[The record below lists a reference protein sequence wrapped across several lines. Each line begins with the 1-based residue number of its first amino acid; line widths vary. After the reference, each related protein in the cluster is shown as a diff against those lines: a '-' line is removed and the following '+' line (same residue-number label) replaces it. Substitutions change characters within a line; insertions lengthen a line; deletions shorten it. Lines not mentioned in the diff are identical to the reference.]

1 MNNLDASYSCSFRAF
16 LTWISSTLVATAAF
30 WMCFGT
36 CVSGCVDTPLP
47 DPEPQARIVAAWDP
61 LLCGEPHRVVI
72 ELEDDDGRKLSRS
85 VPCEVGGITIDVPE
99 WGIYS
104 GRIYA
109 WSLGPEIRSVTEVRL
124 DVDAPVIF
132 WTVDTPR

>member
-1 MNNLDASYSCSFRAF
+1 MRFIEVAYSLRSLA
-16 LTWISSTLVATAAF
+16 TWLASTLAATALF

-47 DPEPQARIVAAWDP
+47 DVEPQARIVATWDP
-61 LLCGEPHRVVI
+61 LQCGDPHRVAI
-72 ELEDDDGRKLSRS
+72 ELEDDDGRMLSRS
-85 VPCEVGGITIDVPE
+85 VPCDTGGTAIDIAH
-99 WGIYS
+99 WGVYT

-109 WSLGPEIRSVTEVRL
+109 WTLGPEVHAVTHVRL

>member
-1 MNNLDASYSCSFRAF
+1 MNLYTVAYSFRSLA
-16 LTWISSTLVATAAF
+16 TWTASTLLATALF
-30 WMCFGT
+30 WACFGT

-47 DPEPQARIVAAWDP
+47 DLEPQARIVASWDP
-61 LLCGEPHRVVI
+61 LLCGDPHRVVI
-72 ELEDDDGRKLSRS
+72 ELEDDNGAKLSKS
-85 VPCEVGGITIDVPE
+85 VPCDAGGTTIDILH
-99 WGIYS
+99 WGVYR

-109 WSLGPEIRSVTEVRL
+109 WSLGPEIRNVVHVRL